1 MSIDD
6 IAWEPPFL
14 EPHVDEALEAA
25 LRRDHGGT
33 LPPGTR
39 QVSHAPWL
47 ARAPVLFDWFGGRL
61 MHIEPRLA
69 ETLALVVSQDNS
81 CRYCFAAHRVLM
93 RFSGVSERAIRR
105 LEHDLLT
112 NELPE
117 PEQRAIAFA
126 RRLSRSTPPVT
137 GTDLER
143 LRDAGW
149 TDGAVREM
157 ALAVAAMIALN
168 RYSTFLA
175 LDPVPYEALPDRWYA
190 KLLRPAFGAYLRLH
204 TRRGRAAPF
213 DERER
218 GAPFARVINGFDGL
232 PLGRSLRTIIDE
244 AWAFDGV
251 SREAK
256 ALMVAVVAHVLGEEA
271 VRADAR
277 VLAFGEGT
285 SPATFDAVLA
295 HLDAAGLDPHTRIAV
310 AFARDSVFYEPAPI
324 QRRTRALAAELP
336 TPVLI
341 DLVGFASFANV
352 IARLGAFAHTP

>member
-1 MSIDD
+1 MSVDD
-6 IAWEPPFL
+6 IAWEPSFV

-25 LRRDHGGT
+25 LRRENGGT
-33 LPPGTR
+33 LPAGTR

-47 ARAPVLFDWFGGRL
+47 ARSPALFNWFGGRL
-61 MHIEPRLA
+61 LHLDTRLV

-126 RRLSRSTPPVT
+126 RQLSRSTPLVT
-137 GTDLER
+137 GADLER
-143 LRDAGW
+143 LRGAGW

-157 ALAVAAMIALN
+157 ALAIAAMIALN

-175 LDPVPYEALPDRWYA
+175 LDPTPYESLPDRWYA
-190 KLLRPAFGAYLRLH
+190 RLLRPALGAYLRLR
-204 TRRGRAAPF
+204 TRRGRPTPF
-213 DERER
+213 DERAR
-218 GAPFARVINGFDGL
+218 SAPFARVINGFDGL

-251 SREAK
+251 GRQTK
-256 ALMVAVVAHVLGEEA
+256 ALMVAVVAHTLGDDGVL
-271 VRADAR
+271 ADAR
-277 VLAFGEGT
+277 ALALGEGAG
-285 SPATFDAVLA
+285 PATFDAILA
-295 HLDAAGLDPHTRIAV
+295 HLDAEGLDPTTRIAV
-310 AFARDSVFYEPAPI
+310 TFARDSVFYEPSPI

-336 TPVLI
+336 APVLI
-341 DLVGFASFANV
+341 DIVGFASFANV
-352 IARLGAFAHTP
+352 IARLGAFAEPP